1 MSTALANIQNN
12 LALGNIES
20 YISWANQ
27 IPILSQDEEIELT
40 NKLKEDGD
48 LEAAKTLVL
57 HHLRFVIH
65 VAKGY
70 IGYGLPLADLIQEG
84 NIGLMKAVKKFDP
97 TNGVRLVSYAVH
109 WIKSEIH
116 EYVIKNIKAAS
127 GLASTKNLR
136 KLFFNLRSLKSSLTD
151 KKWLN
156 PKQVKIVAEKLNVTE
171 QEVLT
176 MEMRLE
182 PHNDVNLDFQETID
196 DSGYNNHNNEKHLED
211 KSTQHDL
218 CLEQFDLSNAR
229 STSLATALSSLPERE
244 KSIIEMRW
252 LREEKQ
258 TLQDLSVKLKISK
271 ERVRQIEKKALNQ
284 LKEELKKSQQTI
296 F

>member
-27 IPILSQDEEIELT
+27 IPILSQAEELELT
-40 NKLKEDGD
+40 TKLKKDGD

-97 TNGVRLVSYAVH
+97 ANGVRLVSYAVH

-182 PHNDVNLDFQETID
+182 PHNDISLDLQETLD
-196 DSGYNNHNNEKHLED
+196 DSGYTSHNNEAYLED

-218 CLEQFDLSNAR
+218 CLEKLDWENNR
-229 STSLATALSSLPERE
+229 NTSLATALSNLPERE
-244 KSIIEMRW
+244 RNIIEMRW
-252 LREEKQ
+252 LREEKL
-258 TLQDLSVKLKISK
+258 TLQDLATKLKIST
-271 ERVRQIEKKALNQ
+271 ERVRQIEKKALKQ
-284 LKEELKKSQQTI
+284 LKEAFKNSQ
-296 F
+296 

>member
-27 IPILSQDEEIELT
+27 IPILSQAEELELT
-40 NKLKEDGD
+40 TKLKKDGD

-97 TNGVRLVSYAVH
+97 ANGVRLVSYAVH
-109 WIKSEIH
+109 WIKSEIN

-151 KKWLN
+151 KKWLD

-182 PHNDVNLDFQETID
+182 PHNDISIDFQETID
-196 DSGYNNHNNEKHLED
+196 DSGYTSHNNEVYLED

-218 CLEQFDLSNAR
+218 CLEQLDWDNNR
-229 STSLATALSSLPERE
+229 NTSLATALSNLPERE
-244 KSIIEMRW
+244 RNIIEMRW
-252 LREEKQ
+252 LREEKL
-258 TLQDLSVKLKISK
+258 TLQDLAAKLKIST

-284 LKEELKKSQQTI
+284 LKQTI
-296 F
+296 ENSQ